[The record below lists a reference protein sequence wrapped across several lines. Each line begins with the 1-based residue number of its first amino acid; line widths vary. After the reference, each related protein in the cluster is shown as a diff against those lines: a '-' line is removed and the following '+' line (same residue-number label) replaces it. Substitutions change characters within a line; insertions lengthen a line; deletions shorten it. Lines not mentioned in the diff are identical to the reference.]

1 MKTISQLALHL
12 ALILLLSRGH
22 GSQLDGAVLDVR
34 LLDLGQQALT
44 HTRTLDRL
52 ARLLHLV
59 LV

>member
-12 ALILLLSRGH
+12 ALVLLIFWGH
-22 GSQLDGAVLDVR
+22 GGQLDGAVLDVR
-34 LLDLGQQALT
+34 LLDLGHQALT
-44 HTRTLDRL
+44 HARTLDRL